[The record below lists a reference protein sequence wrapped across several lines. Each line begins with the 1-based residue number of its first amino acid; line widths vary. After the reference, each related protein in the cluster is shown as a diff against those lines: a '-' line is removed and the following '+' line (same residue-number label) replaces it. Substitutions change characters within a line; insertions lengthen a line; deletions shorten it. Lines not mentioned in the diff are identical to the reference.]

1 MIRDPNII
9 KHVLLKDFNIFADR
23 HTSTSRSDTLGTQN
37 LFLLHGN
44 SWKYLRVKL
53 SPTFTSGRMKKM
65 FPLVANC
72 AGQLVDYLLDNSGE
86 KEPVEVKESTAKYAT
101 DVISSCAFGIQSN
114 SLKDP
119 NSEFREFGRKVFTF
133 TRYRTLE
140 VLGFFFVP
148 SLVSFLK
155 GSFFTNDT
163 TQFLRRVFWDTIR
176 YREKNKITREDF
188 LDLLI
193 QLKNKGHIDGG
204 KEEDKNV
211 LNYEKS
217 STLFGKLHKN

>member
-1 MIRDPNII
+1 
-9 KHVLLKDFNIFADR
+9 
-23 HTSTSRSDTLGTQN
+23 
-37 LFLLHGN
+37 
-44 SWKYLRVKL
+44 
-53 SPTFTSGRMKKM
+53 
-65 FPLVANC
+65 
-72 AGQLVDYLLDNSGE
+72 VDYLLDNSGE

-140 VLGFFFVP
+140 VLGFFFIP
-148 SLVSFLK
+148 SLVSFIN

-163 TQFLRRVFWDTIR
+163 SQFLRRVFWDTIS

-204 KEEDKNV
+204 NEDDKHA
-211 LNYEKS
+211 LSDDKS